1 MLLYK
6 CRMKALD
13 RTRVRLPALLLAVS
27 VAACDEGSPPAEAPA
42 AEPAEAAAASDT
54 AAAADAMEDR
64 FANMFVSE
72 VSHTFDPGLRIG
84 DRFPAIRARFQGEEI
99 TGIDRFIRDKG
110 AIFIAARSVDW

>member
-6 CRMKALD
+6 CSMKALD
-13 RTRVRLPALLLAVS
+13 RTRERLLALLLAS
-27 VAACDEGSPPAEAPA
+27 SLAACDPGSPP
-42 AEPAEAAAASDT
+42 
-54 AAAADAMEDR
+54 AADAMEDR

-72 VSHTFDPGLRIG
+72 VSHTFSPGLKIG